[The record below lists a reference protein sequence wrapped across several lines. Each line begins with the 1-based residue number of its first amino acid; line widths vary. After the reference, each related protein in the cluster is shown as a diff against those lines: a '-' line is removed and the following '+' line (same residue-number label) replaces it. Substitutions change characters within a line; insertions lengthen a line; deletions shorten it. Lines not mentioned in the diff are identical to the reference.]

1 MPKKDTEE
9 LEEALSEAR
18 DVRDYFDEN
27 ADELAERT
35 LAEELARL
43 LAEKHLTKALVAER
57 SGLDRTYAYQILS
70 GTKPHPAREKVL
82 ALALALGLTPKEA
95 QHLLYYARCPRLYV
109 RDAWDSIVWHA
120 LEKGMSVTE
129 ANLLMEE
136 LGETPLLG

>member
-9 LEEALSEAR
+9 LEEALSGAR

-43 LAEKHLTKALVAER
+43 LAEKHLTKSLVAER
-57 SGLDRTYAYQILS
+57 SGLDRTYAYHIFD
-70 GTKPHPAREKVL
+70 GKKPHPAREKVL
-82 ALALALGLTPKEA
+82 ALALSLGLTPKEA
-95 QHLLYYARCPRLYV
+95 QHLLCPRLYV

-120 LEKGMSVTE
+120 LEKGLSVTE
-129 ANLLMEE
+129 ANLLLEE
-136 LGETPLLG
+136 LGEKSLLG

>member
-9 LEEALSEAR
+9 LEEALSGAR

-43 LAEKHLTKALVAER
+43 LAEKHLTKSLVAER
-57 SGLDRTYAYQILS
+57 SGLDRTYAYHIFD
-70 GTKPHPAREKVL
+70 GKKPHPAREKVL
-82 ALALALGLTPKEA
+82 ALALPLGLTPKEA

-109 RDAWDSIVWHA
+109 RDA
-120 LEKGMSVTE
+120 
-129 ANLLMEE
+129 
-136 LGETPLLG
+136 

>member
-27 ADELAERT
+27 AD
-35 LAEELARL
+35 
-43 LAEKHLTKALVAER
+43 
-57 SGLDRTYAYQILS
+57 GLDRTYAHHIFD
-70 GTKPHPAREKVL
+70 GKKPHPAREKVL
-82 ALALALGLTPKEA
+82 ALALSLGLTPKEA

-120 LEKGMSVTE
+120 LEKGL
-129 ANLLMEE
+129 A
-136 LGETPLLG
+136 

>member
-43 LAEKHLTKALVAER
+43 LAEKHLTKSLVAER
-57 SGLDRTYAYQILS
+57 SGLDRTYAYHIFDGKSRIPPAKRCWHSRSRSASRRRKPSTSSTTPAVRASMSAMPGTASS
-70 GTKPHPAREKVL
+70 GTRSKR
-82 ALALALGLTPKEA
+82 G
-95 QHLLYYARCPRLYV
+95 
-109 RDAWDSIVWHA
+109 
-120 LEKGMSVTE
+120 
-129 ANLLMEE
+129 
-136 LGETPLLG
+136 

>member
-27 ADELAERT
+27 ADEFSERT

-43 LAEKHLTKALVAER
+43 LAEKHLTKSLVAER
-57 SGLDRTYAYQILS
+57 SGLDRTYAYHIFD
-70 GTKPHPAREKVL
+70 GKKPHPAREKVL
-82 ALALALGLTPKEA
+82 ALALSLGLTPKEA

-120 LEKGMSVTE
+120 LEKGLSVTE
-129 ANLLMEE
+129 ANLLLEE
-136 LGETPLLG
+136 LGEKSLLG